1 MESETYER
9 IIDRIKN
16 MGLSDD
22 AVEEKLAKYESI
34 HENPD
39 KHTSA
44 RDFIF
49 ITEDLMVDLQW
60 LLFGKHDPNEV
71 QMTVRNVLNGSDGT
85 RGNKDWVEASEA
97 LRDPAMTYQQLA
109 LEELGIGASPK
120 FIQTESKN
128 VAYAMNALKGRAAY
142 GSDLDFFGIIEEFF
156 GVDVF
161 VVDSKADFDAIGG
174 MVCGSP
180 FIVAKKGIDA
190 RTGHYAVA
198 RELGLILSGNL
209 AWRYEVFLED
219 APLDLWAMDFSIM
232 LMDSYNGLAPI
243 KGDPYGEQRF
253 PQRVIEGHRKAVAE
267 RKNLGYFLE
276 WMTGEKPPAVE
287 HKPVDLDEMMEL
299 FGLNESK

>member
-16 MGLSDD
+16 MGLSDE
-22 AVEEKLAKYESI
+22 AMQEKLAKYESI

-60 LLFGKHDPNEV
+60 LLFGEHDPNEV
-71 QMTVRNVLNGSDGT
+71 QMTVRNVLSDSDGT
-85 RGNKDWVEASEA
+85 GGNKDWVDASEA

-120 FIQTESKN
+120 FLQTEPKN
-128 VAYAMNALKGRAAY
+128 VDYAMADLKRRAVY
-142 GSDLDFFGIIEEFF
+142 GSDVDFFGMIEEFF

-161 VVDSKADFDAIGG
+161 VVDSKVNFDAIGAK
-174 MVCGSP
+174 VCGAP

-209 AWRYEVFLED
+209 AWNYEVFSHESR
-219 APLDLWAMDFSIM
+219 LDNWAMDFSIM
-232 LMDSYNGLAPI
+232 LMDSFNGLAPI
-243 KGDPYGEQRF
+243 KGNPYEEQRF
-253 PQRVIEGHRKAVAE
+253 PKRVIEAHRKAVANK
-267 RKNLGYFLE
+267 KNLGYFLE
-276 WMTGEKPPAVE
+276 WMTGEPVKHVE
-287 HKPVDLDEMMEL
+287 HEPIDLDELAEL
-299 FGLNESK
+299 FGLTDPK